1 MQYDIE
7 KSLWLFSG
15 SRRPKRADAVR
26 VKKEKSKNIIV
37 FYQNNK
43 NTKILYNYYS
53 IFNVQ
58 IKRVYMMIMK
68 MR

>member
-15 SRRPKRADAVR
+15 SRRHKRADAVR
-26 VKKEKSKNIIV
+26 VRKDKSKNIIV

-53 IFNVQ
+53 VFNVQ
-58 IKRVYMMIMK
+58 IK
-68 MR
+68 